1 MENSTKGSKLMHR
14 QETLLESMEI
24 RWKSREAAHE
34 LNGHC
39 GRKGILVEVVKQFWW
54 LELNVTIK
62 TVRK

>member
-1 MENSTKGSKLMHR
+1 MHR